1 MENPEN
7 PENPKYVTSDIKTK
21 TAQFDFKQINEE
33 GEFEGYASRF
43 DVEDDFGDTVK
54 PGAFAETLRKKGITG
69 IKMLAHH
76 DRREIIGVWN
86 ELKEDKIGLFARG
99 SLFGDE
105 AKIRDR
111 MKAGALDGLSI
122 GFRTV
127 TQEVTDPQTF
137 TRDLIKLELFEIS
150 VVTFPA
156 LDSARVT
163 DVKELPT
170 KRDLEHL
177 LTRDAGF
184 SRSEAQAIINGKG
197 FNEIVAM
204 RDAGSD
210 HSQQIAV
217 WLKTAAQT
225 IRKNHV

>member
-1 MENPEN
+1 MEN
-7 PENPKYVTSDIKTK
+7 IAQGMKTK
-21 TAQFDFKQINEE
+21 TAVFDFKQLSED

-43 DVEDDFGDTVK
+43 DVEDETGDTVK
-54 PGAFAETLRKKGITG
+54 PGAFKETLREKGAQG
-69 IKMLAHH
+69 IKLLAHH
-76 DRREIIGVWN
+76 DRRDIIGIWR
-86 ELKEDKIGLFARG
+86 ELKEDNIGLFGRG
-99 SLFGDE
+99 SLFPDE
-105 AKIRDR
+105 TKVRDR

-156 LDSARVT
+156 LESARIT

-170 KRDLEHL
+170 KRDLERL
-177 LTRDAGF
+177 LTRDAGLT
-184 SRSEAQAIINGKG
+184 RSEAQAIINGKG
-197 FNEIVAM
+197 FNQIVAM

-210 HSQQIAV
+210 HPQQLAA
-217 WLKTAAQT
+217 LLQSAAQSMRT
-225 IRKNHV
+225 NHV

>member
-7 PENPKYVTSDIKTK
+7 PENTTSDVTTK

-43 DVEDDFGDTVK
+43 DVEDMTGDTVK
-54 PGAFAETLRKKGITG
+54 PGAFAETLREKGTGG

-76 DRREIIGVWN
+76 DRRELIGVWS
-86 ELKEDKIGLFARG
+86 ELKEDKIGLFAKG

-105 AKIRDR
+105 TKVRQR

-127 TQEVTDPQTF
+127 TQEMTDPQTF

-156 LDSARVT
+156 LDSARIT

-184 SRSEAQAIINGKG
+184 TRSEAHAIINGKG

-204 RDAGSD
+204 RDAGND
-210 HSQQIAV
+210 QPIQQLAV
-217 WLKTAAQT
+217 WLKSAALT
-225 IRKNHV
+225 IRKSHV

>member
-1 MENPEN
+1 MENIA
-7 PENPKYVTSDIKTK
+7 SDIKTK
-21 TAQFDFKQINEE
+21 TAAFDFKQISEE
-33 GEFEGYASRF
+33 GAFEGYASRF

-54 PGAFAETLRKKGITG
+54 PGAFSETLRKKGVDG
-69 IKMLAHH
+69 IKLLAHH

-86 ELKEDKIGLFARG
+86 ELKEDKTGLFARG

-105 AKIRDR
+105 TKVRDR

-127 TQEVTDPQTF
+127 TQEVTNPQTF

-156 LDSARVT
+156 LDSARIT

-170 KRDLEHL
+170 IRDLERL
-177 LTRDAGF
+177 LTRDAGLT
-184 SRSEAQAIINGKG
+184 RSEAQAMINGKG

-204 RDAGSD
+204 RDAGND
-210 HSQQIAV
+210 HPQQLSAM
-217 WLKTAAQT
+217 LRHAANS
-225 IRKNHV
+225 IRNGHA

>member
-1 MENPEN
+1 MEKIEQ
-7 PENPKYVTSDIKTK
+7 DIHTK
-21 TAQFDFKQINEE
+21 TASFDFKQINEE

-54 PGAFAETLRKKGITG
+54 PGAFSETLRKKGIAG
-69 IKMLAHH
+69 IKLLAHH

-105 AKIRDR
+105 TKIRDR

-127 TQEVTDPQTF
+127 TQEVTDPKTF
-137 TRDLIKLELFEIS
+137 TRDLIKLDLFEIS

-156 LDSARVT
+156 LESARIT

-170 KRDLEHL
+170 KRDLERL
-177 LTRDAGF
+177 LTRDAGLT
-184 SRSEAQAIINGKG
+184 RSEAQAMINGKG
-197 FNEIVAM
+197 FNQIVAM
-204 RDAGSD
+204 RDAGAGSE
-210 HSQQIAV
+210 QQLAAM
-217 WLKTAAQT
+217 LKHAAET
-225 IRKNHV
+225 MRNDYA